1 MAQGLEQLAQQEKV
15 LASIGGIVGT
25 MKALAAINV
34 GPYERAAQAIEAYR
48 RTIRQGFSAF
58 AFRMRGQ
65 ARLEL
70 PPVTHRV
77 IVAFGS
83 DHGFCG
89 NYNEQVARALL
100 PHAREAGRHRALL
113 IGVGARLG
121 RALDDVGLAVDQRLT
136 PPASVDGI
144 GRLASEIVTRVE
156 SFSGGSLAELG
167 VRLAWMRRV
176 EGGVREAA
184 TSVLLPLEPALLQPP
199 ARWSSPALPD
209 FSMPPGAMLSAL
221 VRNHIFA
228 SVFRASAEAMVTE
241 NAARLA
247 LMQQAEQSVGE
258 RLAAVRRQLA
268 GARQDEITH
277 ELMDIVIGHLGEAA
291 DTRRPAVRNRHIDT
305 SP

>member
-1 MAQGLEQLAQQEKV
+1 
-15 LASIGGIVGT
+15 
-25 MKALAAINV
+25 
-34 GPYERAAQAIEAYR
+34 
-48 RTIRQGFSAF
+48 
-58 AFRMRGQ
+58 
-65 ARLEL
+65 
-70 PPVTHRV
+70 
-77 IVAFGS
+77 
-83 DHGFCG
+83 
-89 NYNEQVARALL
+89 
-100 PHAREAGRHRALL
+100 
-113 IGVGARLG
+113 GVGARLG
-121 RALDDVGLAVDQRLT
+121 RALDDVGLAVDQCLT

-199 ARWSSPALPD
+199 TRWSSRALPD
-209 FSMPPGAMLSAL
+209 FSMPPEAMLSAL

-268 GARQDEITH
+268 SARQDEITH
-277 ELMDIVIGHLGEAA
+277 ELMDIVIGHLGEGSDAP
-291 DTRRPAVRNRHIDT
+291 RR
-305 SP
+305 